1 LGLLGLPGPHG
12 MAQAASPGGSAGTPP
27 GLTWEEKIG
36 QMILVYHSPYSFL
49 RQYHVGGVL
58 IMSGM
63 LKQPGRL
70 AEDIAATQEKLPIKL
85 FVTMD
90 QEGGKVNRLSSLPAW
105 KSIPPVSEL
114 GKLPPDSIVRHNRRV
129 ARALKELGV
138 NMNLAP
144 VLDPSHDWQG
154 RSTFIHLEGRSFGRT
169 AEEILPPANA
179 FMDGFRDE
187 GIACVSKHFP
197 GYDVQENSDHHI
209 AVSDADSASVARGM
223 EAFSRSS
230 GRVAGMMVSSIHY
243 RKLSDRPSVLSPEIV
258 GLARRI
264 APDLVLMTDDLWGA
278 ALRAYAGGKP
288 EVDPVHYPDADF
300 RKLVEMAFW
309 AGNDVFMITFPA
321 KVPLIQAVLLE
332 LARNDAAARERIDAS
347 VARILAAKA
356 NMGLAPGIPPG
367 SKPPAAYAPVK

>member
-1 LGLLGLPGPHG
+1 
-12 MAQAASPGGSAGTPP
+12 MAAASPRPDPADAPSA
-27 GLTWEEKIG
+27 LTWEEKIG

-63 LKQPGRL
+63 LKQPGEL
-70 AEDIAATQEKLPIKL
+70 AEDIAAAQEKLPIKL
-85 FVTMD
+85 FVTLD
-90 QEGGKVNRLSSLPAW
+90 QEGGKVNRLSALPAW

-114 GKLPPDSIVRHNRRV
+114 KGLPPDSIVRHNRRV
-129 ARALKELGV
+129 ARALKALGV

-144 VLDPSHDWQG
+144 VLDPSHDWRG
-154 RSTFIHLEGRSFGRT
+154 RSTFVHAEGRSFGRS
-169 AEEILPPANA
+169 AEEILPPAEA
-179 FMDGFRDE
+179 FMDGFLEE

-209 AVSDADSASVARGM
+209 AVSDADSAWVARGM
-223 EAFSRSS
+223 EPFARSA

-278 ALRAYAGGKP
+278 ALRAYASGKA
-288 EVDPVHYPDADF
+288 EVHPVRYPDEDF

-309 AGNDVFMITFPA
+309 AGNDMFMITFPA
-321 KVPLIQAVLLE
+321 KVPLIQETLLG
-332 LARNDAAARERIDAS
+332 LARRDAAARERIDAS

-356 NMGLAPGIPPG
+356 RLGLAPGVPPG
-367 SKPPAAYAPVK
+367 RKPPAAYAPPR

>member
-1 LGLLGLPGPHG
+1 
-12 MAQAASPGGSAGTPP
+12 
-27 GLTWEEKIG
+27 
-36 QMILVYHSPYSFL
+36 MILVYHSPYPFL

-63 LKQPGRL
+63 LREPGRL
-70 AEDIAATQEKLPIKL
+70 AAEIAEAQEKLPIGL
-85 FVTMD
+85 FVAMD

-105 KSIPPVSEL
+105 KAVPPAWEL
-114 GKLPPDSIVRHNRRV
+114 KDLPRDSIVRHNRRV
-129 ARALKELGV
+129 ARALKALGV

-154 RSTFIHLEGRSFGRT
+154 RSTFVHAEGRSFGRS
-169 AEEILPPANA
+169 AEEILPPAEA
-179 FMDGFRDE
+179 FMDGFLEE
-187 GIACVSKHFP
+187 GVACVSKHFP

-209 AVSDADSASVARGM
+209 AVSDADSASVALNM
-223 EAFSRSS
+223 EPFARSA
-230 GRVAGMMVSSIHY
+230 GRVAGMMVSSIRY

-264 APDLVLMTDDLWGA
+264 APGLVLMTDDLWGA
-278 ALRAYAGGKP
+278 ALRAYAGGKA
-288 EVDPVHYPDADF
+288 EVHPVRYPDGDF

-321 KVPLIQAVLLE
+321 KVPLIRSVLLG

-356 NMGLAPGIPPG
+356 RMGLAAPAPGG
-367 SKPPAAYAPVK
+367 LKPPAAYAPSR